1 MAITYNLIET
11 ATVSAA
17 GGAASFE
24 FVSIPQTYTDLLIVY
39 SGRSATA
46 AVGDDVYI
54 RFNGLSTNLSSR
66 YFYGNGASVSS
77 SAYASTAYV
86 GYIPAA
92 SATGSVFGN
101 ASIYIPSYTAAV
113 NKSMSCDSVTE
124 NNGTTA
130 WTFFNA
136 ALWSATAAITQINIY
151 SANGNFVQHSS
162 ASLYGIK
169 NS

>member
-1 MAITYNLIET
+1 MAVTYKLIQT
-11 ATVSAA
+11 TTVSAV

-24 FVSIPQTYTDLLIVY
+24 FLSIPQSYTDLRIVY

-54 RFNGLSTNLSSR
+54 RFNGLSTNLSSL

-77 SAYASTAYV
+77 SNYGATAYV

-101 ASIYIPSYTAAV
+101 GSIYIPNYTAAT
-113 NKSMSCDSVTE
+113 NKSLSCDSVTE

-130 WTFFNA
+130 WQFFNA
-136 ALWSATAAITQINIY
+136 AFWNSTSAITQINIY

-162 ASLYGIK
+162 ASLYGISK
-169 NS
+169 S